1 MVSVYPTMYTLLSN
15 PSYMKSRSLR
25 SFTSVVLCFTPKNV
39 LFWALEEITWP
50 GAWDHDR
57 LGDRFLGL
65 TFRLWVYL
73 DEGYLPQYFCPG
85 GQPSRGLYGSAA
97 GLCYTKHKRVPV
109 KPTELP
115 GSELDT
121 SDYSTRIPQ
130 LTSHTTATP
139 LHVWHAL

>member
-65 TFRLWVYL
+65 TFRLLVYL
-73 DEGYLPQYFCPG
+73 DEGYLPQYFCPAVNLLEDCTDQQLDFASQSIREFLSNPQSYL
-85 GQPSRGLYGSAA
+85 GQN
-97 GLCYTKHKRVPV
+97 
-109 KPTELP
+109 
-115 GSELDT
+115 
-121 SDYSTRIPQ
+121 
-130 LTSHTTATP
+130 
-139 LHVWHAL
+139 